1 MDAPRWVP
9 IATAVAF
16 WASVATFGRPRDRD
30 RSLVSVAE
38 TAVVEATR
46 CALRS
51 DLDDG
56 LPHRGHGVC
65 DRLAGRRWDAE
76 ERLLFQV
83 ACVVNGVGNVW
94 WSWLFFSGRAAPDWA
109 LWQVGPF
116 WGSIFWMYWT
126 SRPLAYEAGIWFAP
140 YLTWVTIAIYLNWT
154 IVKLNGPFR
163 GR

>member
-1 MDAPRWVP
+1 MDAPLWVP

-16 WASVATFGRPRDRD
+16 WASVATLGGLVTDIGPWYRSLKQPWWKPRDA
-30 RSLVSVAE
+30 LFGPIWTTVFL
-38 TAVVEATR
+38 TAGTGCVIAW
-46 CALRS
+46 
-51 DLDDG
+51 
-56 LPHRGHGVC
+56 RGPG
-65 DRLAGRRWDAE
+65 GTPE

-94 WSWLFFSGRAAPDWA
+94 WSWLFFRARRPDWA

-140 YLTWVTIAIYLNWT
+140 YLTWVTIATYLNWT
-154 IVKLNGPFR
+154 VVKLNGPFR